1 MPVLKRRSSGAFSR
15 SSTKRT
21 EAGNAGVDISTEDQN
36 QFRQQVE
43 RLITQQPDAV
53 AQLLRNWLSE
63 SRRCSMAR
71 VGVR

>member
-1 MPVLKRRSSGAFSR
+1 MRRARAQAAAAQELLAEAAQREQKPEMPEL
-15 SSTKRT
+15 
-21 EAGNAGVDISTEDQN
+21 DISTEDQN

-63 SRRCSMAR
+63 E
-71 VGVR
+71 